1 MKKCIVNQNLSSVT
15 KLSSLLLITSML
27 IACGG
32 GSDSSSSNQSDPKA
46 NVKPDPKPDPKPEIQ
61 YIKLSG
67 TINTIGDILSQS
79 NVKIEAKCLN
89 SSGFRNIVNTNMY
102 GDWTGEID
110 KTQLPCKVR
119 AISNNEIYYSYI
131 TKNNELVNI
140 NPITSFVIANAS
152 KQTVEDWYQS
162 SSIFVSGD
170 LEKAIDQIKQEL
182 KLKKYI
188 IDESVNLLS
197 NDTSKNNSSYYKT
210 LDELKESINKS
221 TAFNGYSELLKM
233 IGEGKYSAIPYAIED
248 YARLNIDYSACV
260 GTEYQGSTKL
270 LTHCAS
276 SLLPDFK
283 SSKLVQKNN
292 SICDIQKNGD
302 ELTFKSGQNEY
313 KVKINKEASDKITDR
328 YPVMNTLLLAE
339 GSNRV
344 ELVFQYDLLTIAAA
358 YQVDSQGKSIGVIS
372 CQ

>member
-1 MKKCIVNQNLSSVT
+1 M
-15 KLSSLLLITSML
+15 
-27 IACGG
+27 
-32 GSDSSSSNQSDPKA
+32 
-46 NVKPDPKPDPKPEIQ
+46 
-61 YIKLSG
+61 
-67 TINTIGDILSQS
+67 
-79 NVKIEAKCLN
+79 
-89 SSGFRNIVNTNMY
+89 
-102 GDWTGEID
+102 
-110 KTQLPCKVR
+110 
-119 AISNNEIYYSYI
+119 
-131 TKNNELVNI
+131 
-140 NPITSFVIANAS
+140 
-152 KQTVEDWYQS
+152 
-162 SSIFVSGD
+162 FVSGD

-197 NDTSKNNSSYYKT
+197 NDTSKDNSSYYKT
-210 LDELKESINKS
+210 LDKLKEAINKS
-221 TAFNGYSELLKM
+221 TAFNGYPELLKM
-233 IGEGKYSAIPYAIED
+233 IGEGKYSTIPYAIED

-270 LTHCAS
+270 LTHCSS
-276 SLLPDFK
+276 SLIPDFK

-344 ELVFQYDLLTIAAA
+344 ELVFQYDSLTIAAA